1 MKKLLLAIV
10 VLALPILIL
19 FAIYRQ
25 PVAPYTEEKFVEIPR
40 GASTMRIGELLE
52 SAGLL
57 RSPLQVWMWRATHPK
72 ARLQAGEYLFRK
84 EQTLDEILAKIARG
98 DVYYGVLTIPEGSS
112 IFDIA
117 QIVEREKL
125 LPAAEFLAAAKD
137 PALIRDLDPA
147 APSLEGYLFP
157 STYRLP
163 RKVTGQSLCQRLTRQ
178 FREVWQ
184 SVHAT
189 GTPHDIVTLA
199 SLVEKES
206 AAPEE
211 RPRIAGLYADRL
223 KIGMKLECDPTVIYA
238 ALLENRYR
246 GTIYK
251 SDLANQSPYNTYQ
264 HAGLPPG
271 PIANP
276 GLESLKAAAH
286 PVPTGEIFF
295 VAQPG
300 GTGRHVFSKTLAEH
314 NRAVAAYR
322 KQQQS
327 KTAAKP

>member
-1 MKKLLLAIV
+1 MKKLLLTLIV
-10 VLALPILIL
+10 FALPVLVL
-19 FAIYRQ
+19 LLIYRQ
-25 PVAPYTEEKFVEIPR
+25 PIPVYTEDKFVEIPR

-57 RSPLQVWMWRATHPK
+57 RSPLQAWLWRAVHPK
-72 ARLQAGEYLFRK
+72 AKLQAGEYLFRK
-84 EQTLDEILAKIARG
+84 EQTLDAVLSKIARG
-98 DVYYGVLTIPEGSS
+98 DVYFGQLTIPEGSS

-117 QIVEREKL
+117 RLVADEKL
-125 LPAAEFLAAAKD
+125 LSSAEFLAAAKD
-137 PALIRDLDPA
+137 PALIRDLDPS

-163 RKVTGQSLCQRLTRQ
+163 RKLTAQGLCQRLTKQ

-184 SVHAT
+184 T
-189 GTPHDIVTLA
+189 LGTSTPPHQIVTLA

-206 AAPEE
+206 AVPSE
-211 RPRIAGLYADRL
+211 RPRIAGLFSNRL
-223 KIGMKLECDPTVIYA
+223 KKGMRLECDPTVIYA
-238 ALLENRYR
+238 ALVEDRYR

-276 GLESLKAAAH
+276 GLESLKAALNPAQ
-286 PVPTGEIFF
+286 TEDIFF
-295 VAQPG
+295 VAEPG
-300 GTGRHVFSKTLAEH
+300 GTGQHAFSKTLAEH
-314 NRAVAAYR
+314 NRAVEAYR
-322 KQQQS
+322 RGQKR
-327 KTAAKP
+327 